1 MNELNPEVFRQ
12 LQQVNW
18 NDLGRRLTAYAL
30 RRAVFYGW
38 VNGDSQLLAGRDF
51 TIDDIVQHVIL
62 KTINGERKWDPERGP
77 LFVWLKYQ
85 VRSVMDAW
93 VKGETGKHEVSF
105 GDDEDDVESIEKS
118 GVPAIEDVKDEAAIQ
133 PEEALIDL
141 ELEQETKQR
150 NSELVGRIFQA
161 VADDPKLV
169 ELVDYVSQTG
179 EIRPRFVAAGLGV
192 PVDDINNRKKR
203 FSRRLSQL
211 QLPDRLGFK

>member
-18 NDLGRRLTAYAL
+18 NDIGRRLTAYAL
-30 RRAVFYGW
+30 RRAVFYSW
-38 VNGDSQLLAGRDF
+38 LNGDSQLLAGRDF

-77 LFVWLKYQ
+77 LFAWLKYQ

-93 VKGETGKHEVSF
+93 IKGETGKHEISF
-105 GDDEDDVESIEKS
+105 GDDEEDVEAGEKS
-118 GVPAIEDVKDEAAIQ
+118 GVPAIEDVKDDAAIQ
-133 PEEALIDL
+133 PEEALIDS
-141 ELEQETKQR
+141 ELDQETEQR

-161 VADDPKLV
+161 VADDPQLV

-179 EIRPRFVAAGLGV
+179 EFRPRFVAADLSV

-203 FSRRLSQL
+203 FFRRLLQL
-211 QLPDRLGFK
+211 QLPDRLGFI

>member
-1 MNELNPEVFRQ
+1 VNELNPEVFRQ

-18 NDLGRRLTAYAL
+18 NDIGRRLTAYAL
-30 RRAVFYGW
+30 RRAVFYSW
-38 VNGDSQLLAGRDF
+38 LNGDSQLLAGRDF

-77 LFVWLKYQ
+77 LFAWLKYQ

-93 VKGETGKHEVSF
+93 IKGETGKHEISF
-105 GDDEDDVESIEKS
+105 GDDEEDVEAGEKS
-118 GVPAIEDVKDEAAIQ
+118 GVPAIEDVKDDAAIQ
-133 PEEALIDL
+133 PEEALIDS
-141 ELEQETKQR
+141 ELDQETEQR

-161 VADDPKLV
+161 VADDPQLV

-179 EIRPRFVAAGLGV
+179 EFRPRFVAADLSV

-203 FSRRLSQL
+203 FFRRLLQL
-211 QLPDRLGFK
+211 QLPDRLGFI

>member
-1 MNELNPEVFRQ
+1 MNELDPEVFRH

-18 NDLGRRLTAYAL
+18 NDVGRRLTLFAV

-38 VNGDSQLLAGRDF
+38 LNSDFQLLAGRDF

-62 KTINGERKWDPERGP
+62 KTITGERKWDPLKGP
-77 LFVWLKYQ
+77 LFAWLKYQ

-93 VKGETGKHEVSF
+93 IKGETGKYEVSF
-105 GDDEDDVESIEKS
+105 GDDEDDVEAREYA

-133 PEEALIDL
+133 PEEALIDS
-141 ELEQETKQR
+141 ELQQDAEQR

-169 ELVDYVSQTG
+169 ELMDYVTQTG
-179 EIRPRFVAAGLGV
+179 EFRPRFVATGLGV
-192 PVDDINNRKKR
+192 QVDDINNRKKR
-203 FSRRLSQL
+203 FFRRLSQL